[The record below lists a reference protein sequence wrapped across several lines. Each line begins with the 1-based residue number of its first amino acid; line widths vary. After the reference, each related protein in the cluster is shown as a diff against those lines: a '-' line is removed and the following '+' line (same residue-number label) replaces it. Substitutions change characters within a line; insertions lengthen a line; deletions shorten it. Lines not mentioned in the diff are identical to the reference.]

1 MTTTKIEWASKV
13 WNPLAGCSLASPGCT
28 NCYAMK
34 MAGRLE
40 AMGPKPDGGG
50 NIKLSQYQG
59 TTQKTKAGFVWTGKV
74 NAAPESI
81 LTAPLR
87 QKKPTDYFV
96 NSMSDLFH
104 PAVPD
109 ALIDRVF
116 AVMALC
122 PQHVFKILT
131 KRPDRMREY
140 VSDDR
145 TQGRIARVIIDWLLD
160 KVIAW
165 REPWPVRSIGDI
177 DEPTD
182 LALKQWPLP
191 NVWKGTSVED
201 QPRAD
206 ERIPHLLATPAALR
220 FLSMEPLLGPVD
232 LAPWLDPETDCQGC
246 DDGEGYGNRCASRD
260 IPRKEQC
267 PWRYAVQTVTEHGPY
282 SEDGV
287 PSKIT
292 SEVVKLDWVIVGG
305 ESGPGARPM
314 HPDWARSLRD
324 QCAHASVPFFFKQ
337 WGAWGE
343 DLGPPAT
350 GKDRIFDGNTE
361 CAVRVGDAWQYYPSG
376 YCPPMELC
384 TGHNSWLYRIGKKA
398 AGRLLDGREH
408 SEFPA

>member
-40 AMGPKPDGGG
+40 AMGMP
-50 NIKLSQYQG
+50 QYQG
-59 TTQKTKAGFVWTGKV
+59 TTQKTKAGFVWTGQV

-131 KRPDRMREY
+131 KRPERMREY
-140 VSDDR
+140 FRESTGWR
-145 TQGRIARVIIDWLLD
+145 ARIAGLLNEL
-160 KVIAW
+160 KPSAAW
-165 REPWPVRSIGDI
+165 NGTVYQGWQNLHGRPDG
-177 DEPTD
+177 
-182 LALKQWPLP
+182 LP
-191 NVWKGTSVED
+191 NVWLGTSVED

-220 FLSMEPLLGPVD
+220 FLSMEPLLASVD
-232 LAPWLDPETDCQGC
+232 LTDFCTGFYFTNPLTGRRYHDAP
-246 DDGEGYGNRCASRD
+246 DDHPSASDNLGAR
-260 IPRKEQC
+260 I
-267 PWRYAVQTVTEHGPY
+267 
-282 SEDGV
+282 
-287 PSKIT
+287 
-292 SEVVKLDWVIVGG
+292 DWVIVGG

-324 QCAHASVPFFFKQ
+324 QCAAAGVPFFFKQ
-337 WGAWGE
+337 WGDWAKHPTGQPVTIRQHHASIGYIDADTGE
-343 DLGPPAT
+343 R
-350 GKDRIFDGNTE
+350 KRH
-361 CAVRVGDAWQYYPSG
+361 PSR
-376 YCPPMELC
+376 C
-384 TGHNSWLYRIGKKA
+384 TDETMRRIGKKA

-408 SEFPA
+408 SEFPSTSARGVGSAGEPA

>member
-1 MTTTKIEWASKV
+1 MTSTKIEWASKV

-40 AMGPKPDGGG
+40 AMGMP
-50 NIKLSQYQG
+50 QYQG
-59 TTQKTKAGFVWTGKV
+59 TTQKTKAGFVWTGQV

-140 VSDDR
+140 MISRRGLNGNIGGEAVAIALEDGKSEYGGVSATFPAKAADVR
-145 TQGRIARVIIDWLLD
+145 EVVIERVYD
-160 KVIAW
+160 
-165 REPWPVRSIGDI
+165 G
-177 DEPTD
+177 
-182 LALKQWPLP
+182 LP
-191 NVWKGTSVED
+191 NVWLGTSVED
-201 QPRAD
+201 QTRAD

-232 LAPWLDPETDCQGC
+232 LTMIQFPNDRGGMECWDALDLHLVDNEPMPAGNC
-246 DDGEGYGNRCASRD
+246 EGTIN
-260 IPRKEQC
+260 
-267 PWRYAVQTVTEHGPY
+267 
-282 SEDGV
+282 
-287 PSKIT
+287 
-292 SEVVKLDWVIVGG
+292 WVIVGG

-324 QCAHASVPFFFKQ
+324 QCAAAGVPFFFKQ
-337 WGAWGE
+337 WGAWLPIFEHPWNAIAAESCPDPAAQSPFDHVVWDGE
-343 DLGPPAT
+343 RWEAMNGCWDDSDSWYVAQSYSEPEQELA
-350 GKDRIFDGNTE
+350 
-361 CAVRVGDAWQYYPSG
+361 RVG
-376 YCPPMELC
+376 
-384 TGHNSWLYRIGKKA
+384 KKR

-408 SEFPA
+408 SDFPSASTRGVGSAGEPA

>member
-1 MTTTKIEWASKV
+1 MTSTKIEWASKV

-40 AMGPKPDGGG
+40 AMGMP
-50 NIKLSQYQG
+50 QYQG
-59 TTQKTKAGFVWTGKV
+59 TTQKTKAGFVWTGQV

-104 PAVPD
+104 SAVPD

-140 VSDDR
+140 VCRANLEIIHARMDYMRD
-145 TQGRIARVIIDWLLD
+145 QGLSWI
-160 KVIAW
+160 
-165 REPWPVRSIGDI
+165 SH
-177 DEPTD
+177 
-182 LALKQWPLP
+182 WPLP
-191 NVWKGTSVED
+191 NVWLGTSVED
-201 QPRAD
+201 QTRAD
-206 ERIPHLLATPAALR
+206 ERIPHLLATPAARR
-220 FLSMEPLLGPVD
+220 FVSLEPLLGPVD
-232 LAPWLDPETDCQGC
+232 LTRLRP
-246 DDGEGYGNRCASRD
+246 DGINFTLNALLGKA
-260 IPRKEQC
+260 
-267 PWRYAVQTVTEHGPY
+267 EHLLGFR
-282 SEDGV
+282 SHLSG
-287 PSKIT
+287 
-292 SEVVKLDWVIVGG
+292 LDWVIVGG

-324 QCAHASVPFFFKQ
+324 QCAHAGVPFFFKQ
-337 WGAWGE
+337 WGAWLPIFEHPWNAIAAESCPDPAAQSPFDHVVWDGE
-343 DLGPPAT
+343 RWEAMNGCWDDSDSWYVAQSYSELEQELA
-350 GKDRIFDGNTE
+350 
-361 CAVRVGDAWQYYPSG
+361 RVG
-376 YCPPMELC
+376 
-384 TGHNSWLYRIGKKA
+384 KKR

-408 SEFPA
+408 SDFPSTSARGAGSAGEAA